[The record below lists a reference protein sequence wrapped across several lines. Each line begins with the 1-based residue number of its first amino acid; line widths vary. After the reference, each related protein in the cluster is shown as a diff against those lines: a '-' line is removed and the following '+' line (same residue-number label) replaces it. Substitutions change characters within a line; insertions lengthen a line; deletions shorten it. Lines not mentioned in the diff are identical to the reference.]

1 MWGDWCSKSVQGP
14 YGKSLWKSIRKGWPR
29 FAANVVFKVGDG
41 APLKFW
47 QDQWCG
53 ETSLSARFPELYQV
67 TNTPEASVKDLLI
80 FDGHNFHWDGG
91 GRHYVLEDFLYK
103 ALTINNLRK
112 RQLALLDWCYMCKAD
127 ADVESID
134 HLFLHCTT
142 ARIFGV

>member
-1 MWGDWCSKSVQGP
+1 MEKQAPWRKLVHLKYGGMWGDWCSKSVQGP

-53 ETSLSARFPELYQV
+53 ETSLSARFPELYQI

-80 FDGHNFHWDGG
+80 FDDHNFHWDGSFFFIWFNIG
-91 GRHYVLEDFLYK
+91 SWKV
-103 ALTINNLRK
+103 
-112 RQLALLDWCYMCKAD
+112 LLDFWM
-127 ADVESID
+127 
-134 HLFLHCTT
+134 
-142 ARIFGV
+142 